1 MGEEIFGLG
10 GAGGRRRLRKV
21 VAATDEAGTGGLG
34 VMITEAGIGISG
46 ALSSL
51 KRRSKYWLSRA
62 SRETKP
68 QYQP

>member
-1 MGEEIFGLG
+1 M
-10 GAGGRRRLRKV
+10 
-21 VAATDEAGTGGLG
+21 VAATDEASTGGLG
-34 VMITEAGIGISG
+34 VVITKTRIGISG

-62 SRETKP
+62 SRETKS